1 MDISHFQT
9 ALGKDIKGAIETSND
24 FIKDQVQV
32 VSDALSSTK
41 HKVKIETET
50 EAPDAVTETIDD
62 DDEAIDFTNKT
73 TNTVEQASNDVEIS
87 IKNVAVELLNKTEH
101 FQSVLKIFAS
111 EVKDFTDFIL
121 RQTDGDVLN
130 MAKSVLDRKNE
141 NKTADI
147 S

>member
-9 ALGKDIKGAIETSND
+9 ALGKDIKGTIETSND

-73 TNTVEQASNDVEIS
+73 TNTVEQASNDVKIS